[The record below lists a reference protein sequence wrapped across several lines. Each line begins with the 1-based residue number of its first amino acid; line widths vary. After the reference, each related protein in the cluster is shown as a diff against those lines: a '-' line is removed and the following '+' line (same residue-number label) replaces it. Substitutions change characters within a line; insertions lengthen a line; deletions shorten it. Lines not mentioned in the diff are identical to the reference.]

1 MIHSAPPQLLHD
13 PHLPLL
19 RDWIITRT
27 GLSYYQNRDFDFA
40 YALERVYAPLG
51 PVPGAQT
58 LHGRLR
64 ANALEMEALVEQLTI
79 GETFFFR
86 HMEMFNALR
95 DTVFPDLIRRKAHN
109 RSLRI
114 WSAGC
119 SIGAEPY
126 SLSILLRE
134 ILGHKLVGWTL
145 EILGTDINRRFLQQ
159 AEEGRYDPWAL
170 RGLPPALLQ
179 RCFAKEGRKWRL
191 QDRCRQGVSFRLQNL
206 AADAFPDPAT
216 DMACFDLIIC
226 RNVMIYFDGAT
237 IQKLTRQFHET
248 LLPGGWLAVGHA
260 EPNAGTFRQYRTVNT
275 EGAVLYQRLPAGES
289 LPDSAWPG
297 ALVARSPASVSFP
310 APAQGLPPAPVVPP
324 KPSAIPLSPPTA
336 HRIIAPLPPLPAPP
350 QHAAVAEGKTPV
362 PEAEAD
368 LAEIMRLADTGEMTR
383 ALAACDELFHRQP
396 LHAGAYYYH
405 GVILFHLGEWFAAE
419 RSLKRALYLARD
431 LPLAHYYMGLV
442 QEKLGRAALRHF
454 ANARDLLQPLAANAP
469 VPMGQGLTAHEFR
482 SLLTVP
488 EPLVTAAGNTRI
500 A

>member
-170 RGLPPALLQ
+170 RGLPPALLCQ
-179 RCFAKEGRKWRL
+179 RRA
-191 QDRCRQGVSFRLQNL
+191 QV
-206 AADAFPDPAT
+206 AA
-216 DMACFDLIIC
+216 
-226 RNVMIYFDGAT
+226 
-237 IQKLTRQFHET
+237 
-248 LLPGGWLAVGHA
+248 
-260 EPNAGTFRQYRTVNT
+260 AG
-275 EGAVLYQRLPAGES
+275 
-289 LPDSAWPG
+289 
-297 ALVARSPASVSFP
+297 
-310 APAQGLPPAPVVPP
+310 
-324 KPSAIPLSPPTA
+324 
-336 HRIIAPLPPLPAPP
+336 PLPPGGELSPAKPGCRCLSRP
-350 QHAAVAEGKTPV
+350 GY
-362 PEAEAD
+362 
-368 LAEIMRLADTGEMTR
+368 G
-383 ALAACDELFHRQP
+383 
-396 LHAGAYYYH
+396 H
-405 GVILFHLGEWFAAE
+405 G
-419 RSLKRALYLARD
+419 
-431 LPLAHYYMGLV
+431 
-442 QEKLGRAALRHF
+442 
-454 ANARDLLQPLAANAP
+454 LL
-469 VPMGQGLTAHEFR
+469 
-482 SLLTVP
+482 
-488 EPLVTAAGNTRI
+488 
-500 A
+500 